1 MTVLEVALV
10 WTLVYAPL
18 VFAVVTVSWAV
29 ITDIKGE

>member
-1 MTVLEVALV
+1 MLAEALV

-18 VFAVVTVSWAV
+18 ALAVVSVSWAV